1 MSVPRFFVDADLPIG
16 AAIRLPER
24 VEHHALRVLRMREGD
39 PLTLINGRGGEFGAR
54 LVAMAPATAQVES
67 FNPIERES
75 PLAVTLVQA
84 LVAAEKLEWVIEK
97 TTELGVARII
107 VAPTTRSTV
116 KLAGERVNARVA
128 RWNEIAIAACCQSGR
143 NRPPV
148 VRFLPTLASALTVAA
163 DSAVKCIFAPGAR
176 AGLRLQRAMQSATV
190 AIGPEGDWTD
200 QELAQAESLGYVRA
214 LFGPRVL
221 RTETAG
227 VAILAG
233 VQAVAGHLD
242 VSVE

>member
-1 MSVPRFFVDADLPIG
+1 
-16 AAIRLPER
+16 
-24 VEHHALRVLRMREGD
+24 
-39 PLTLINGRGGEFGAR
+39 
-54 LVAMAPATAQVES
+54 
-67 FNPIERES
+67 
-75 PLAVTLVQA
+75 
-84 LVAAEKLEWVIEK
+84 
-97 TTELGVARII
+97 
-107 VAPTTRSTV
+107 
-116 KLAGERVNARVA
+116 
-128 RWNEIAIAACCQSGR
+128 
-143 NRPPV
+143 
-148 VRFLPTLASALTVAA
+148 
-163 DSAVKCIFAPGAR
+163 
-176 AGLRLQRAMQSATV
+176 MQSATV